1 MGLLSYAC
9 QSATNGIVDP
19 FVEGVGK
26 RMNDTKDIQV
36 TNSEGRAG
44 RRNGVSNELVG
55 ILAMGVAMIGVSL
68 ASWTTLHAEIGDLR
82 GDMGQLRSDM
92 RVDMDQLRSD
102 LRSDMGRLRTDIGKD
117 MDQLRA
123 DIHADMEQLRSDLH
137 GDMEQLR
144 SDVGDDVQELRTDIG
159 ALGVS
164 VGKLDERMRAV
175 ETRLAVVETHTGSA
189 SAVPPADLEEA

>member
-1 MGLLSYAC
+1 
-9 QSATNGIVDP
+9 
-19 FVEGVGK
+19 
-26 RMNDTKDIQV
+26 MNDKKDTRV

-55 ILAMGVAMIGVSL
+55 ILTMGVAMIGVSL

-82 GDMGQLRSDM
+82 GD
-92 RVDMDQLRSD
+92 
-102 LRSDMGRLRTDIGKD
+102 
-117 MDQLRA
+117 
-123 DIHADMEQLRSDLH
+123 LH
-137 GDMEQLR
+137 EDMEQLR
-144 SDVGDDVQELRTDIG
+144 SDVGDDVQELRADIG

-189 SAVPPADLEEA
+189 SATPPADLGEA

>member
-1 MGLLSYAC
+1 M
-9 QSATNGIVDP
+9 
-19 FVEGVGK
+19 EWVGK
-26 RMNDTKDIQV
+26 RMKDTKDTQV
-36 TNSEGRAG
+36 TNSEGGTG

-68 ASWTTLHAEIGDLR
+68 ASWTTLHAEIGELR

-92 RVDMDQLRSD
+92 RADMDQLRSD
-102 LRSDMGRLRTDIGKD
+102 MRAD
-117 MDQLRA
+117 MD
-123 DIHADMEQLRSDLH
+123 
-137 GDMEQLR
+137 QLR
-144 SDVGDDVQELRTDIG
+144 SDVGDDVQELRSDIG

-189 SAVPPADLEEA
+189 SAVSPADLGEA

>member
-1 MGLLSYAC
+1 
-9 QSATNGIVDP
+9 
-19 FVEGVGK
+19 
-26 RMNDTKDIQV
+26 MNDKKDTRV
-36 TNSEGRAG
+36 TNSEGGTG

-55 ILAMGVAMIGVSL
+55 ILAMGVTMIGVSL

-82 GDMGQLRSDM
+82 GDL

-102 LRSDMGRLRTDIGKD
+102 VRADMDRLRMDIGKD
-117 MDQLRA
+117 MNQLRA

-144 SDVGDDVQELRTDIG
+144 SDVGDDVQELRSDIG

-164 VGKLDERMRAV
+164 VGRLDDRMRAV

-189 SAVPPADLEEA
+189 SAVSPADLGEA

>member
-1 MGLLSYAC
+1 
-9 QSATNGIVDP
+9 
-19 FVEGVGK
+19 
-26 RMNDTKDIQV
+26 MNDTKDTKDNPV
-36 TNSEGRAG
+36 ATSERRAG

-82 GDMGQLRSDM
+82 GDLHE
-92 RVDMDQLRSD
+92 DMDQLRSD
-102 LRSDMGRLRTDIGKD
+102 VRSDMDRLRTDIGED

-123 DIHADMEQLRSDLH
+123 DIHADMEQLRSDL
-137 GDMEQLR
+137 
-144 SDVGDDVQELRTDIG
+144 GDDVQELRSDIG

-189 SAVPPADLEEA
+189 SAAPPADLGEA

>member
-1 MGLLSYAC
+1 
-9 QSATNGIVDP
+9 
-19 FVEGVGK
+19 
-26 RMNDTKDIQV
+26 MNDTKDTRV

-55 ILAMGVAMIGVSL
+55 ILTMGVAMIGVSL

-82 GDMGQLRSDM
+82 GDLHE
-92 RVDMDQLRSD
+92 DMDQLRSD
-102 LRSDMGRLRTDIGKD
+102 VRSDMDRLRTDIGED

-123 DIHADMEQLRSDLH
+123 DIHADMEQLRSDL
-137 GDMEQLR
+137 
-144 SDVGDDVQELRTDIG
+144 GDDVQELRSDIG

-189 SAVPPADLEEA
+189 SAAPPADLGEA